1 MATTIT
7 YPEHRIISI
16 AILIVHLLGLNTNFK
31 TSTYN
36 LLVPLIVPGIISVM
50 ILSPVF
56 SAVVS
61 LLSGFILDY
70 VESWDEGI
78 AIFRESF
85 VSIIGIKLSRS
96 DG

>member
-1 MATTIT
+1 
-7 YPEHRIISI
+7 
-16 AILIVHLLGLNTNFK
+16 
-31 TSTYN
+31 
-36 LLVPLIVPGIISVM
+36 M
-50 ILSPVF
+50 ILSLVF